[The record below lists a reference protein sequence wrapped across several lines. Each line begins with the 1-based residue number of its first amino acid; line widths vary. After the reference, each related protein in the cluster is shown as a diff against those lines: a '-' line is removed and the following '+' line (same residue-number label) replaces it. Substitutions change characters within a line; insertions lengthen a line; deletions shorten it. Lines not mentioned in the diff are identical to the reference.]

1 LPKNRRDLEKLPL
14 KRRDENPIKDVEI
27 EEEIIFHLPLER
39 AECQGK
45 WNEESAKFGERAM
58 RKTRAVATLPEI
70 ENATAEFRTKC
81 FGVRCV
87 FASLSLGW
95 FRNHAELI
103 RATLLKS
110 NLKSLKITCAA
121 FLPGAIDTPGPG

>member
-1 LPKNRRDLEKLPL
+1 MKKAQSLANEQRARRAQSQRSL
-14 KRRDENPIKDVEI
+14 K
-27 EEEIIFHLPLER
+27 
-39 AECQGK
+39 
-45 WNEESAKFGERAM
+45 M
-58 RKTRAVATLPEI
+58 

-81 FGVRCV
+81 FGAGCV
-87 FASLSLGW
+87 FASISLGW
-95 FRNHAELI
+95 FTSHAELI

>member
-1 LPKNRRDLEKLPL
+1 MRSLHRQSHSYAEGGQRHHWRGAHSDENHLPKNRCDLEKLPL
-14 KRRDENPIKDVEI
+14 KRRDENPIKDAEI

-70 ENATAEFRTKC
+70 EDDR
-81 FGVRCV
+81 
-87 FASLSLGW
+87 
-95 FRNHAELI
+95 
-103 RATLLKS
+103 
-110 NLKSLKITCAA
+110 
-121 FLPGAIDTPGPG
+121 

>member
-1 LPKNRRDLEKLPL
+1 MKKAQSLANEQCVRRAQSQ
-14 KRRDENPIKDVEI
+14 R
-27 EEEIIFHLPLER
+27 
-39 AECQGK
+39 
-45 WNEESAKFGERAM
+45 S
-58 RKTRAVATLPEI
+58 RKI

-81 FGVRCV
+81 FWSAMCLRIAFTGL
-87 FASLSLGW
+87 FGS
-95 FRNHAELI
+95 HAELI

>member
-14 KRRDENPIKDVEI
+14 KRRDENPIKDAEI

-45 WNEESAKFGERAM
+45 WNEESAKFGEGAM

-70 ENATAEFRTKC
+70 ENAAAEFRTEVLLEC
-81 FGVRCV
+81 D
-87 FASLSLGW
+87 ASSHRFYWVGS
-95 FRNHAELI
+95 EV
-103 RATLLKS
+103 
-110 NLKSLKITCAA
+110 
-121 FLPGAIDTPGPG
+121 TPN

>member
-1 LPKNRRDLEKLPL
+1 
-14 KRRDENPIKDVEI
+14 
-27 EEEIIFHLPLER
+27 
-39 AECQGK
+39 
-45 WNEESAKFGERAM
+45 M

-70 ENATAEFRTKC
+70 KNGTAEFRTKC
-81 FGVRCV
+81 FWSAMRFRIV
-87 FASLSLGW
+87 SLGW
-95 FRNHAELI
+95 FRGHAELI